1 MKSKN
6 KIVFKIKT
14 AYKLKSLTPETMR
27 LLEKGEK
34 DVDKDKDIWI
44 SLEMPLI
51 NCKFELSLSWNPYR
65 VCLI

>member
-34 DVDKDKDIWI
+34 DVDKDKD
-44 SLEMPLI
+44 SE
-51 NCKFELSLSWNPYR
+51 NVSN
-65 VCLI
+65 